1 MRLHGKLPG
10 FKPLIFSSC
19 FIRFLSHG
27 HGPFFFA
34 FFVGHKGVS
43 GVNGMEHI
51 GKRAEKR
58 ASSRASNKV
67 LGASSLEFEGAACGK
82 LRVSAA
88 SLSRA
93 LHKGLLE
100 GFFHL
105 YAGL

>member
-1 MRLHGKLPG
+1 M
-10 FKPLIFSSC
+10 
-19 FIRFLSHG
+19 
-27 HGPFFFA
+27 
-34 FFVGHKGVS
+34 GHKGVS